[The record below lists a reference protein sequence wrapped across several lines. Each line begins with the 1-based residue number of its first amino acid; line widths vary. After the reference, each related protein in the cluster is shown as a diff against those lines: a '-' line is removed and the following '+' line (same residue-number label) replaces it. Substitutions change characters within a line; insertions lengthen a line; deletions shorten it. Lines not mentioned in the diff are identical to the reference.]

1 MPTHEQIKAML
12 RERQRALET
21 ENKETHIEKDP
32 VKDSMER
39 EPVSEQ
45 EPVTN
50 HEREENSG
58 FESVQDRVTE
68 TVTET
73 GLLPESEA
81 PQESQEP
88 DGSVVPEGE
97 GQIRAPVEQAVVPEE
112 PSAVKLVPAEPAA
125 KKRGRGRPK
134 TRKPEKVSEKE
145 NIPMSRVDLPT
156 SLVRMAAAQI
166 PAASTN
172 SEAVAAWLF
181 AKSDQMV
188 DVPDRIRELS
198 KSCTGDQTVNILK
211 DMNEHMAAMDSR
223 MRSFNALSDGKT
235 QELWYM
241 MAYLML
247 ERMDELQ
254 SPAMSKLDLSLPVF
268 DTLMGIL
275 RQQVTRERNRMRMQ
289 QGKTIR

>member
-1 MPTHEQIKAML
+1 MPSHEQIKAML
-12 RERQRALET
+12 RERRQTAEA
-21 ENKETHIEKDP
+21 ENKENHIEKDP
-32 VKDSMER
+32 AKDSMER
-39 EPVSEQ
+39 EPAPEQ
-45 EPVTN
+45 EPVTI
-50 HEREENSG
+50 H
-58 FESVQDRVTE
+58 
-68 TVTET
+68 
-73 GLLPESEA
+73 
-81 PQESQEP
+81 
-88 DGSVVPEGE
+88 EGE
-97 GQIRAPVEQAVVPEE
+97 GRSTLESTQEVIELEPSAEPERSQENLKPDEPVAPDKNHQTMAPVAQAVAPEE
-112 PSAVKLVPAEPAA
+112 PSVVKLVPAEPVA

-134 TRKPEKVSEKE
+134 TRKPEKVSE

-188 DVPDRIRELS
+188 DVPDYIKELS
-198 KSCTGDQTVNILK
+198 RSCTGDQTVNILK

-223 MRSFNALSDGKT
+223 MRSFNALSDGKM

-254 SPAMSKLDLSLPVF
+254 SPAMAKLDLSLPVF
-268 DTLMGIL
+268 DTLMGTL
-275 RQQVTRERNRMRMQ
+275 RQQVTRERNRLRMQ

>member
-1 MPTHEQIKAML
+1 MPSHEQIKAML
-12 RERQRALET
+12 RERQQTAEA
-21 ENKETHIEKDP
+21 ENKKNHIEKYP
-32 VKDSMER
+32 AKDSMER
-39 EPVSEQ
+39 ESVSEQ
-45 EPVTN
+45 EPVTI
-50 HEREENSG
+50 HEGEDRSTL
-58 FESVQDRVTE
+58 ESTQEAVIE
-68 TVTET
+68 
-73 GLLPESEA
+73 PEPSAE
-81 PQESQEP
+81 PEPSQENPKP
-88 DGSVVPEGE
+88 DEPVTPDKNH
-97 GQIRAPVEQAVVPEE
+97 QTMAPVAQAVAPEE
-112 PSAVKLVPAEPAA
+112 PSVVKLVPAEPVA

-134 TRKPEKVSEKE
+134 TRKSEKVSES
-145 NIPMSRVDLPT
+145 IPMSRVDLPT

-188 DVPDRIRELS
+188 DVPDYIKELS
-198 KSCTGDQTVNILK
+198 RSCTGDQTVNILK

-223 MRSFNALSDGKT
+223 MRSFNALSDGKM

-254 SPAMSKLDLSLPVF
+254 SPAMAKLDLSLPVF
-268 DTLMGIL
+268 DTLMGTL
-275 RQQVTRERNRMRMQ
+275 RQQVTRERNRLRMQ

>member
-1 MPTHEQIKAML
+1 MPSHEQIKAML
-12 RERQRALET
+12 RERQRASEA
-21 ENKETHIEKDP
+21 ENKENHIEKYA

-39 EPVSEQ
+39 DFVPEQ

-50 HEREENSG
+50 HEGEES
-58 FESVQDRVTE
+58 FASEFVQDGVTE
-68 TVTET
+68 P
-73 GLLPESEA
+73 GLSLESEA
-81 PQESQEP
+81 LQESPEP
-88 DGSVVPEGE
+88 DVSVIPEGNGQITAPVVQSVVPEE
-97 GQIRAPVEQAVVPEE
+97 LSV
-112 PSAVKLVPAEPAA
+112 VKLVPAEPAS

-188 DVPDRIRELS
+188 DVPDRIKELS
-198 KSCTGDQTVNILK
+198 RSCTGDQTVNILK

-223 MRSFNALSDGKT
+223 MRSFNALSDGKM

-268 DTLMGIL
+268 DTLMGTL